1 MPPIIGMIS
10 GSIFQ
15 DHNLDKIELVPYNIK
30 VETEAQELA
39 NLCSEY
45 YPNSPWPPTKNKIM
59 QGGVVY
65 FRALF
70 QGQEIGFT
78 GYSLKTLTLA
88 ETVKTTVFQQFRGKG
103 IGGLLS
109 QAIED
114 ECKRIGIKKV
124 ITTVYYF
131 NHVMVHIKIKQG
143 YTIEGY
149 HPDHEA
155 PGFHEYSLGKIF
167 K

>member
-1 MPPIIGMIS
+1 MAKM
-10 GSIFQ
+10 
-15 DHNLDKIELVPYNIK
+15 ELKLYDLK
-30 VETEAQELA
+30 SDSEAQELYEIIQ
-39 NLCSEY
+39 EY
-45 YPNSPWPPTKNKIM
+45 YPNSPFPPTKEKIM
-59 QGGVVY
+59 AGGVTY

-70 QGQEIGFT
+70 NGEQIGIT
-78 GYSLKTLTLA
+78 GYSIKTPALA
-88 ETVKTTVFQQFRGKG
+88 ETIKTTIFKEHRGKKLG
-103 IGGLLS
+103 NILS

-124 ITTVYYF
+124 MSTVYYF
-131 NHVMVHIKIKQG
+131 NHVMVHIKLKQG

-155 PGFHEYSLGKIF
+155 PGYHEYSLGKVL